1 MSRASTNLRVS
12 WAPAASKAE
21 DEVLKASPLAAHE
34 EAEVMDFLKERP
46 TYTFGMAGFIRNN
59 GLVSAHNR
67 GAFYG
72 CRDRDGRLIGVAL
85 IGHHVLF
92 EVRGKNVIAAFARV
106 AQHRQDVHVL
116 LGESDEVETFWS
128 YYADGGQSPR
138 LFCRELLLELRWPV
152 GVLEPVPDL
161 RLAEPVDLDLIVP
174 SHARTVVEESGIDPL
189 EVDPVNFR
197 ERCRRRI
204 EQNHTWVWIDNGKLI
219 FKAEIVSDTPEVIY
233 VEGVEVNPAERG
245 KGYGLRCISQLS
257 RTLLQR
263 AASVCLLANQRNTAA
278 QAFYRKAGYKLIG
291 YYDSIYLQENT
302 KGAH

>member
-1 MSRASTNLRVS
+1 MSRIGTNLKVS
-12 WAPAASKAE
+12 CMPAVRQAE
-21 DEVLKASPLAAHE
+21 DRVLKASPLAADE
-34 EAEVMDFLKERP
+34 EAEVMALLKERP
-46 TYTFGMAGFIRNN
+46 AYTFGMAGFIRDN

-72 CRDRDGRLIGVAL
+72 CHDQEGQLIGVAL

-92 EVRGKNVIAAFARV
+92 EARSENVIAAFARV
-106 AQHRQDVHVL
+106 AQCRRGVHLL
-116 LGESDEVETFWS
+116 LGESGEVDTFWS

-152 GVLEPVPDL
+152 EVLSSVPEL
-161 RLAEPVDLDLIVP
+161 RLAEPNDLDLIVP

-189 EVDPVNFR
+189 EVDPAGFR

-204 EQNHTWVWIDNGKLI
+204 EQRHTWVWIDSGKLI
-219 FKAEIVSDTPEVIY
+219 FKAEIVGDTPEVIY
-233 VEGVEVNPAERG
+233 LEGVEVNPDERG

-257 RTLLQR
+257 RMFLQR
-263 AASVCLLANQRNTAA
+263 AASICLLVNQRNTAA

-291 YYDSIYLQENT
+291 YYDSIYFQENT
-302 KGAH
+302 KGAL

>member
-1 MSRASTNLRVS
+1 MSRINTNLRVS
-12 WAPAASKAE
+12 WAPAPRQAE
-21 DEVLKASPLAAHE
+21 DEVLKASPLVADE
-34 EAEVMDFLKERP
+34 EAEVMAFLKERP
-46 TYTFGMAGFIRNN
+46 AYTFGMAGFIRNN
-59 GLVSAHNR
+59 GLVSVHNR
-67 GAFYG
+67 GEFYG
-72 CRDRDGRLIGVAL
+72 CRDQEGRFVGVAL
-85 IGHHVLF
+85 IGHSVLF
-92 EVRGKNVIAAFARV
+92 EARSENVIAAFAGV
-106 AQHRQDVHVL
+106 AQRRRDVHLL
-116 LGESDEVETFWS
+116 LGQSGEVDTFWS
-128 YYADGGQSPR
+128 YYADGGQRPR

-161 RLAEPVDLDLIVP
+161 RLAETNDLDLIVP

-204 EQNHTWVWIDNGKLI
+204 EQKHTWVWINNGKLI

-257 RTLLQR
+257 RTLLHR
-263 AASVCLLANQRNTAA
+263 APSVCLLANQRNTAA

-302 KGAH
+302 KGAG